1 MSYLVTVTFDLHEV
15 PEEAWEEV
23 YKAAYTALAK
33 IGLTRIATSDNKT
46 AVRLPE
52 STVMGELQGESA
64 AGLRDKICSDL
75 VVIFKAQNRKYT
87 VFVTVGGDWAWGR
100 RTG

>member
-33 IGLTRIATSDNKT
+33 IGLTHIATPERPHSFFIPLRYFFRHMLW
-46 AVRLPE
+46 RL
-52 STVMGELQGESA
+52 T
-64 AGLRDKICSDL
+64 LR
-75 VVIFKAQNRKYT
+75 
-87 VFVTVGGDWAWGR
+87 R
-100 RTG
+100 R

>member
-33 IGLTRIATSDNKT
+33 IGLTHIATSDNKT

-52 STVMGELQGESA
+52 FYGYGRTPGGIGSRAQG
-64 AGLRDKICSDL
+64 
-75 VVIFKAQNRKYT
+75 
-87 VFVTVGGDWAWGR
+87 
-100 RTG
+100 

>member
-33 IGLTRIATSDNKT
+33 IGLTHIATSEHHRHFKP
-46 AVRLPE
+46 L
-52 STVMGELQGESA
+52 L
-64 AGLRDKICSDL
+64 SDL
-75 VVIFKAQNRKYT
+75 
-87 VFVTVGGDWAWGR
+87 
-100 RTG
+100 